1 MHPSDNRVKSQR
13 MRALIFLLVL
23 IFLGAGV
30 LFGALNAGMVTYD
43 LGVGML
49 TLPRGA
55 ALLAVLVIG
64 WLLGGLTAWA
74 GSRRPRRR
82 PRHRDRTDAHRN
94 A

>member
-1 MHPSDNRVKSQR
+1 MRLSDNRVKSQR
-13 MRALIFLLVL
+13 MRALIFLLLL
-23 IFLGAGV
+23 IFLVAGV

-74 GSRRPRRR
+74 GSRRPRRSS
-82 PRHRDRTDAHRN
+82 RHRDRTDAHRN